1 VAGRFGFRNRR
12 ASGGGGIIRAG
23 LLVLAVVIVIPYLLV
38 PVYRFVDP
46 VSTLMLWRWATG
58 ARVERRWVPLDHIAP
73 ALRLAVIAAED
84 DRFCSH
90 HGVDFTE
97 LHGVIG
103 GIEDVND
110 LAEVRGGSTITQ
122 QTAKNLFLW
131 QGHSFVR
138 KALEFPLALWIDFV
152 LPKRRVLEIYLNI
165 AEWGPNGE
173 FGIEAA
179 ARRAFNRKAAD
190 LNTREAALLAASLP
204 NPHRRDPH
212 APKPGLR
219 RLAGLYQGRM
229 ARSPTIDACVRSGHG
244 RGGGLRALSYV
255 GANPQ
260 GRTILGRGRESPL
273 SFDFRAPRN
282 RDTSVHRAL
291 PL

>member
-1 VAGRFGFRNRR
+1 
-12 ASGGGGIIRAG
+12 
-23 LLVLAVVIVIPYLLV
+23 VLAIPYLLA
-38 PVYRFVDP
+38 PLYRFGHP

-58 ARVERRWVPLDHIAP
+58 ARVERRWVAIARIAP

-90 HGVDFTE
+90 HGVDFAE

-103 GIEDVND
+103 GIEDVGD

-122 QTAKNLFLW
+122 QTVKNLFLW
-131 QGHSFVR
+131 QGRSFVR
-138 KALEFPLALWIDFV
+138 KALEFPLAFWLDFV

-173 FGIEAA
+173 FGVAAA
-179 ARRAFNRKAAD
+179 ARRAFNKGARD
-190 LNTREAALLAASLP
+190 LDAREAALLAATLP
-204 NPHRRDPH
+204 NPHRRDPR

-229 ARSPTIDACVRSGHG
+229 ARFPMIDACVR
-244 RGGGLRALSYV
+244 R
-255 GANPQ
+255 
-260 GRTILGRGRESPL
+260 
-273 SFDFRAPRN
+273 
-282 RDTSVHRAL
+282 
-291 PL
+291 

>member
-1 VAGRFGFRNRR
+1 M
-12 ASGGGGIIRAG
+12 
-23 LLVLAVVIVIPYLLV
+23 LAIPYLLA
-38 PVYRFVDP
+38 PLYRFGHP

-58 ARVERRWVPLDHIAP
+58 ARVERRWVAIARIAP

-90 HGVDFTE
+90 HGVDFAE

-103 GIEDVND
+103 GIEDVGD

-122 QTAKNLFLW
+122 QTVKNLFLW
-131 QGHSFVR
+131 QGRSFVR
-138 KALEFPLALWIDFV
+138 KALEFPLAFWLDFV

-173 FGIEAA
+173 FGVAAA
-179 ARRAFNRKAAD
+179 ARRAFNKGARD
-190 LNTREAALLAASLP
+190 LDAREAALLAATLP
-204 NPHRRDPH
+204 NPHRRDPR

-229 ARSPTIDACVRSGHG
+229 ARFPMIDACVR
-244 RGGGLRALSYV
+244 R
-255 GANPQ
+255 
-260 GRTILGRGRESPL
+260 
-273 SFDFRAPRN
+273 
-282 RDTSVHRAL
+282 
-291 PL
+291 